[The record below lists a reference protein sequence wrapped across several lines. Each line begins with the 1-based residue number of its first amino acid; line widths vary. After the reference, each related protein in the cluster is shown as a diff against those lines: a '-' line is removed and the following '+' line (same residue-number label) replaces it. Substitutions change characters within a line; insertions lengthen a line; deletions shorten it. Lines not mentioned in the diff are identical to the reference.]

1 MNYVIFFIYSTWI
14 QAMNQM
20 LLCWNIWCIWFS
32 HSSQILVCISLRYLN
47 TIYEFLVNI
56 QNICRK
62 FLPCV
67 SIWIQPISSQLVP
80 LCARCNSHLLQPKG
94 SSHNDSSDGKENTH
108 TALQACVSPVCVCEG
123 LFAWMSTEMPRERE
137 GSWEGRGGEDS

>member
-20 LLCWNIWCIWFS
+20 LLCSNIWCSWFS

-56 QNICRK
+56 QNICEN
-62 FLPCV
+62 F
-67 SIWIQPISSQLVP
+67 WIEIISSQLVP

-108 TALQACVSPVCVCEG
+108 AHTRPCKLVFLLCVCLCVRVCLPE
-123 LFAWMSTEMPRERE
+123 WVQRCQEKE
-137 GSWEGRGGEDS
+137 GSWEGRGGEGS